1 MLTVRSCAWP
11 PATWRIVNNALFQPC
26 MNPNDPSNS
35 MNPII
40 RYLDET
46 QSLSCPYGDVRRVVT
61 GGEGGVANV
70 HVVRVIR
77 GNRHF
82 HTGYNEVYYILSGS
96 GIVIIGENSHAIRPG
111 AVVVIPAGVSHSLQS
126 DTDMPL
132 EFVIFGT
139 PPISLDDARAMPMKD
154 FG

>member
-1 MLTVRSCAWP
+1 
-11 PATWRIVNNALFQPC
+11 
-26 MNPNDPSNS
+26 MNPSNPT
-35 MNPII
+35 NPII

-46 QSLSCPYGDVRRVVT
+46 KSLSCPYGNVRRVVT

-70 HVVRVIR
+70 HVIRVTR

-82 HTGYNEVYYILSGS
+82 HTGYNEVYYILSGT
-96 GIVIIGENSHAIRPG
+96 GIVTIGEASHPLRPG
-111 AVVVIPAGVSHSLQS
+111 AVVVIPAGVPHSLQS

-139 PPISLDDARAMPMKD
+139 PPIPLNDASAIPMKEFEGD
-154 FG
+154 KR

>member
-1 MLTVRSCAWP
+1 MNSSNP
-11 PATWRIVNNALFQPC
+11 I
-26 MNPNDPSNS
+26 NPN
-35 MNPII
+35 NPIV

-46 QSLSCPYGDVRRVVT
+46 EALSCPYGDVRRVVT

-70 HVVRVIR
+70 HIVRVTR

-96 GIVIIGENSHAIRPG
+96 GIVTIGEDSHALRPG
-111 AVVVIPAGVSHSLQS
+111 AVVVIPAGVPHSLQS

-139 PPISLDDARAMPMKD
+139 PPIPLDDARAMPMKD
-154 FG
+154 SGG

>member
-1 MLTVRSCAWP
+1 
-11 PATWRIVNNALFQPC
+11 

>member
-1 MLTVRSCAWP
+1 
-11 PATWRIVNNALFQPC
+11 

-35 MNPII
+35 MNPIV

-46 QSLSCPYGDVRRVVT
+46 KSLSCPYGNVRRVVT

-70 HVVRVIR
+70 HVVRVTR

-82 HTGYNEVYYILSGS
+82 HTDYNEVYYILSGS
-96 GIVIIGENSHAIRPG
+96 GIVIIGEDSHAVRPG
-111 AVVVIPAGVSHSLQS
+111 AVVVIPAGVPHSLQS
-126 DTDMPL
+126 DTDVPL

-154 FG
+154 SG

>member
-1 MLTVRSCAWP
+1 
-11 PATWRIVNNALFQPC
+11 
-26 MNPNDPSNS
+26 MNPNKPNKP
-35 MNPII
+35 MNPTNQIV

-46 QSLSCPYGDVRRVVT
+46 KSLPCPYGDVRRIVT

-70 HVVRVIR
+70 HVIRVTC

-96 GIVIIGENSHAIRPG
+96 GIVTMGEDSYAIRPG
-111 AVVVIPAGVSHSLQS
+111 AVVVIPAGVPHSLQS
-126 DTDMPL
+126 DTDTPL

-139 PPISLDDARAMPMKD
+139 PPIPLNDDRAMPMKAKS
-154 FG
+154 

>member
-1 MLTVRSCAWP
+1 MS
-11 PATWRIVNNALFQPC
+11 
-26 MNPNDPSNS
+26 PSN
-35 MNPII
+35 PIV

-46 QSLSCPYGDVRRVVT
+46 KSLSCPYGDVRRVVT

-70 HVVRVIR
+70 HVVRVTR

-96 GIVIIGENSHAIRPG
+96 GIVIIGEDSHALRPG
-111 AVVVIPAGVSHSLQS
+111 AVVVIPAGVPHSLQS
-126 DTDMPL
+126 DTDVPL

-139 PPISLDDARAMPMKD
+139 PPISLDDARAMPVKD
-154 FG
+154 SG